1 MSSYEDYVW
10 CDVLDI
16 DVAHI
21 LLGRSWLY
29 DLDVSSLGRSNIYE
43 FKFNRKKIV
52 LNLPNTSQV

>member
-1 MSSYEDYVW
+1 MSSYEYHVW

-29 DLDVSSLGRSNIYE
+29 DLDVISLNRSNTYE
-43 FKFNRKKIV
+43 
-52 LNLPNTSQV
+52 LNLTERK